1 MSKSTDVTLNIRAR
15 NLAGRTLAE
24 INDQVEQL
32 AKNNDAQATSAQK
45 AARSMRDLNETSRQ
59 LAGAYRELGRRE
71 GITRSFVEQQ
81 EEIRK
86 TSQRLVELTNRYR
99 EMGKGVGTTTT
110 LADMQALG
118 REIIEVNDRL
128 QRMQRDNAKAAGGLA
143 KIGVDAN
150 NAAGDLGKLQ
160 QAVARAGTAYKAAEA
175 DLAGYSQEQ
184 RRAAE
189 IAAEAARRQAAA
201 QEQINR
207 AREGIRRIGARSNE
221 LAVLRAD
228 IEARSAA
235 ARATDVQ
242 AEAQRRLAAEQAE
255 ATARQGRATAAI
267 REAIAATEAHS
278 AARRRDA
285 AAAFGGTVVADGQE
299 MSTKQRLLAAIRSL
313 VPLRGQAR
321 AALGAEAAAT
331 RSSTQELDRNTG
343 ALNRNAAA
351 SRTAGSNLALFS
363 DVGRKSLGTY
373 QRLRGQILGLTAAY
387 VGFYQVI
394 NTVQNAV
401 AATNRNQSLMVGLRT
416 VNNGDAAAAASDY
429 RFLRQ
434 EAERLGLVF
443 DDLAPQFANVA
454 ISGKTLGMNT
464 TQVRDLFSD
473 TATAAAAMNLSVAD
487 AEGVF
492 RAVTQVMSKGK
503 VQAEELRG
511 QLGDRLPGAVAI
523 FAKASN
529 LSLKDLDKQL
539 EKGTLGVDF
548 LVRGMKEYANVYAD
562 EIGNISTRLQAY
574 INNAKN
580 AYNDFLRSLLTGAN
594 DEKLK
599 QAFARISTFFRSSEG
614 QKFAES
620 LATAFGK
627 AIDVFID
634 LANRID
640 LVVLAVKAFIAL
652 QLLKFLNDTYISV
665 VKLGT
670 AFATGTKWLLGYNTA
685 QRAAALGATTLA
697 GRLRLLAVAG
707 GPVVAII
714 TTLAGG
720 IYLFTNRLKNATQ
733 RTEEFADALHGLTF
747 ARTEEQLSDAMTRG
761 QEEVAKLT
769 RDIEMLDK
777 ALDNNGGYWEKL
789 KDGVARVG
797 EMGVMTRGEAET
809 RLTQARDRLRVVTE
823 GLIGAQFKLDDALEA
838 RRKRE
843 EEERTSPL
851 PALTPDGKGDKTADA
866 SDRRARNEEN
876 RRLTAA
882 RAIQKEMLDLD
893 QAVFQARIDGE
904 VRTAE
909 QVRQAYQIAVD
920 TIASETEE
928 RYLKLQ
934 QLAQAVFAAQGIN
947 TPAAGTGD
955 ARADYEAMVEAA
967 ERLGL
972 AEAANMR
979 ALLGRVEALR
989 LARNDKAFEAS
1000 ETQDIEVLE
1009 RGIND
1014 LLDQRNSKVE
1024 YYNTLREAGLIGE
1037 LDAYNAI
1044 NATQDGYNQRIA
1056 ALVQT
1061 ILPLLTA
1068 IDEKDPRYA
1077 WAQGLIADFETLLV
1091 QQRQFTAGQR
1101 LMLVL
1106 GEQVAGGMASAL
1118 TELGRGI
1125 ADAARGFSSW
1135 SDAFKA
1141 ARDAFLNFAADFL
1154 QQIAQ
1159 MIMQAIILQAI
1170 QNAISGGSG
1179 GYWQAAF
1186 GAITGSKHTGGIAG
1200 QSGGGPK
1207 RRVDARVF
1215 AGAQRFHEGGLPGL
1229 RSGEVATILKKGEE
1243 VVTEDNPRHIGNAGS
1258 GGVEVN
1264 NITVLDPSEVISSAL
1279 RSGKRTV
1286 INDLTAAMRSNR
1298 NEIRTALGL

>member
-59 LAGAYRELGRRE
+59 LAGAYRELSRRE

-242 AEAQRRLAAEQAE
+242 AEAQRRLAAEQAD
-255 ATARQGRATAAI
+255 AAARQERATAAI
-267 REAIAATEAHS
+267 REAVQAYDAQQ
-278 AARRRDA
+278 ARRA
-285 AAAFGGTVVADGQE
+285 
-299 MSTKQRLLAAIRSL
+299 
-313 VPLRGQAR
+313 QAR
-321 AALGAEAAAT
+321 AAFEAEAAAIERAAAAGERRRNQLLAT
-331 RSSTQELDRNTG
+331 NRAEAESAARKERLAALLRRKSQELDANTG

-394 NTVQNAV
+394 NTTQKAV

-614 QKFAES
+614 QKFAEA

-640 LVVLAVKAFIAL
+640 LVVLAVKAFIGL

-697 GRLRLLAVAG
+697 GRLRLLAIAG

-747 ARTEEQLSDAMTRG
+747 ARTEEQLSDAMTKG
-761 QEEVAKLT
+761 QDEVAKLT

-797 EMGVMTRGEAET
+797 EMGVMSRGEAET

-851 PALTPDGKGDKTADA
+851 PTLTPDGKGDKTADA